1 MALGYAEPDGPLR
14 AIDLSQP
21 VYQWIYALKVSAG
34 AGIVTPQMARSAYVL
49 AQPPQ
54 VWPVASTRSAERLE
68 ELIGAAS
75 LELSA
80 GEVAWLEAGGD

>member
-1 MALGYAEPDGPLR
+1 
-14 AIDLSQP
+14 
-21 VYQWIYALKVSAG
+21 
-34 AGIVTPQMARSAYVL
+34 VL

-54 VWPVASTRSAERLE
+54 VWPVVSTRSAERLE

-80 GEVAWLEAGGD
+80 GEVAWLEGL